1 MKKSRI
7 VAALALTTVLA
18 ALAPSI
24 AAGSSSLSG
33 TYQTTV
39 TSAGSLNGTYKISFS
54 PGRFTLKAPYN
65 ITGHGT
71 YSISGSSITLHGP
84 DKECTAA
91 GRYTFSRSGSSLS
104 FRKISDPCKRAK
116 ILTAHSLKKV

>member
-1 MKKSRI
+1 MKKFRTI
-7 VAALALTTVLA
+7 AALTAVLA
-18 ALAPSI
+18 TLAPSI

-39 TSAGSLNGTYKISFS
+39 TSAGSLNGTYKISFT
-54 PGRFTLKAPYN
+54 PGHFTLKAPYN

-71 YSISGSSITLHGP
+71 YSISGSKITLHGP
-84 DKECTAA
+84 SSECSSA
-91 GRYTFSRSGSSLS
+91 GVYTYSLSGSSLT
-104 FRKISDPCKRAK
+104 FRKVKDSCRRSK

>member
-1 MKKSRI
+1 MKKLRTI
-7 VAALALTTVLA
+7 AALTTVLA

-39 TSAGSLNGTYKISFS
+39 TTAGSLNGTYKIIFS
-54 PGRFTLKAPYN
+54 PGHFTLKAPYN

-71 YSISGSSITLHGP
+71 YSISGSKITLHGP
-84 DKECTAA
+84 SSECSTA
-91 GRYTFSRSGSSLS
+91 GVYTYSLSGSSLT
-104 FRKISDPCKRAK
+104 FRKVKDSCRRSK